1 VRLAFFAQVADAA
14 GMTPAPGALVPRT
27 NASQSPRRGAGAV
40 VCLRGRNVSCDI
52 DMAAARATAGGE
64 GARVIAD
71 FHFLRWNGSGVLSG
85 RASDVGALRNLKAG
99 AGVPLATVTPDDGDV
114 RWIARRAHTQRQQ
127 MQTDSEARWNDLGDR
142 APERALI
149 PTRLDHPL
157 GAHAAAV
164 LCAQRP
170 QGGERGRMALHRR
183 LAAPRGL

>member
-1 VRLAFFAQVADAA
+1 VAGA
-14 GMTPAPGALVPRT
+14 GAILPP
-27 NASQSPRRGAGAV
+27 PRRGAGTV

-127 MQTDSEARWNDLGDR
+127 MQTDSEARWNDLG
-142 APERALI
+142 
-149 PTRLDHPL
+149 
-157 GAHAAAV
+157 
-164 LCAQRP
+164 
-170 QGGERGRMALHRR
+170 GG
-183 LAAPRGL
+183 